1 MQADLKSMNVRVQ
14 FFSRLRDLAGL
25 SEMELEVQ
33 KATNVTELLD
43 ILYSRTPALRSVA
56 KILERSGNA
65 EIAAAHKLNHSL
77 QVVPLLSCDPDLP
90 FLELALDFEVLR
102 FDGVNDFLRLVA
114 FEPLLNFQFLS
125 GVAKRRDGG
134 LDLLDVAQ
142 VHSPL
147 AQFPNDDLAQTS
159 QPGRIFG
166 RESDLVFLRQDFRDA
181 PLEIKPRRQF
191 LARLIERIINFLRVH
206 F

>member
-1 MQADLKSMNVRVQ
+1 MTRAFTFATR
-14 FFSRLRDLAGL
+14 RDMLPHVLGRAEARP
-25 SEMELEVQ
+25 S
-33 KATNVTELLD
+33 VT
-43 ILYSRTPALRSVA
+43 SVA

-77 QVVPLLSCDPDLP
+77 QVVPLLSCDPDLA
-90 FLELALDFEVLR
+90 FLKLALDFEILP

-114 FEPLLNFQFLS
+114 FEPLLNFQFLP
-125 GVAKRRDGG
+125 GVTKRRDGG

-166 RESDLVFLRQDFRDA
+166 RESDLVFLGDKISA
-181 PLEIKPRRQF
+181 TLPLKSNRV
-191 LARLIERIINFLRVH
+191 ASSLRA
-206 F
+206 